1 MTWTRWYLKCAY
13 LLDQATVDKQIVV
26 VLNICVLV
34 FEKKDIKTGI
44 LNAWISYGAVSMKLF
59 IQNGSYEEFHSK
71 SSWEHGS
78 ELMDIN
84 MY

>member
-44 LNAWISYGAVSMKLF
+44 LNAWISYGAIRMKLF